1 MGIINEYFKNYELN
15 YGIGV
20 VYNLIQVVQML
31 AYLLAEML
39 DGLFNWGDNL
49 L

>member
-1 MGIINEYFKNYELN
+1 VHGCFS
-15 YGIGV
+15 
-20 VYNLIQVVQML
+20 YNLIQVVQML

>member
-1 MGIINEYFKNYELN
+1 MAVELLVQVN
-15 YGIGV
+15 LCYPYYLGV